1 MHASGPRDFLAIYL
15 RDHHAAGRAGVA
27 LARRASAS
35 ISGPGRDELL
45 SVARE
50 IEQDLSSLESIMD
63 AVGVSSSAI
72 KDTLAAVA
80 ERVGRLKG
88 NGRLFERSRLSD
100 VFELEMLVAGI
111 TAKEALWRS
120 LSLTQISQAELGGA
134 DLGQLIERARRQR
147 ESVENRRQAAAKRTF
162 GSA

>member
-1 MHASGPRDFLAIYL
+1 MHASDPRDFLAIYL

-35 ISGPGRDELL
+35 VSGPGRHELL

-63 AVGVSSSAI
+63 AVGVSTSAI

-88 NGRLFERSRLSD
+88 NGRSFERSRLSD

-120 LSLTQISQAELGGA
+120 LTLAQISQAELGGA
-134 DLGQLIERARRQR
+134 DLEQLIERARRQR
-147 ESVENRRQAAAKRTF
+147 ETVENCRQAAAKLTF
-162 GSA
+162 VSA

>member
-147 ESVENRRQAAAKRTF
+147 ESVENWRQAAAKRTF

>member
-1 MHASGPRDFLAIYL
+1 M
-15 RDHHAAGRAGVA
+15 A

-147 ESVENRRQAAAKRTF
+147 ESVENWRQAAAKRTF

>member
-35 ISGPGRDELL
+35 ISGPGPDELL

-147 ESVENRRQAAAKRTF
+147 ESVENWRQAAAKRTF